1 MSRSPESAAV
11 APAALRPYEESWEAI
26 YNLIDE
32 GAGWSGQERNCF
44 FLNTRTPAF
53 ANASAATGIDF
64 EDDGRAV
71 ALTDWDFD
79 GRLDCWVVNRT
90 APRLRLLRN
99 RATTRQ
105 HFIALHLRGTRSNR
119 DAIGARIELT
129 PTDGR
134 PIIRTLRAGE
144 GYLSQSSKAVHIGLG
159 ADPGVTGLT
168 VQWPGGKR
176 ESFAGAMADTAW
188 VLVEGAGQAEPWK
201 APRGAIDLAPGPLEV
216 PARPGASRTWLGG
229 RVLFPAESFAD
240 WTDRESP
247 LKPLFGQP
255 VLINLWSRTCG
266 PCLEELAEWKA
277 EAGAFERAGLKVL
290 ALCVDESDDDRRAAA
305 THAAP
310 LPFVSG
316 VATEEVKL
324 AFETVSRAF
333 LESRRPLPV
342 PTSLLLDENGLVAAL
357 YKGRVS
363 TAQLIADVDRLPA
376 SPSDQRA
383 AALPFPG
390 RWNSPPLAPNPRLII
405 GTLMKAG
412 RAQAARAYTERC
424 LDPLSALR
432 LSDATRASLTLF
444 LGDLDLDAGELDRA
458 VEIYRRLFDLAA
470 RDPTIHR
477 EAAIRLVTKQRV
489 ADALQHLKLAVTLDP
504 NHVDSRLN
512 LASLL
517 LRQGQSGAALEHFLE
532 LAQQRP
538 DVAPVRLQVAR
549 LLQAQGRAAD
559 AIPHFQAAQ
568 RLNPES
574 PATPALAWL
583 RATHRDPALRD
594 AAEAVR
600 LAEWAAQGTGRDDPQ
615 ALTILA
621 AAYAEA
627 GRFADAVAAGER
639 AHASAAAAG
648 NGVLA
653 QQLARHLERLRAGEP
668 IRE

>member
-1 MSRSPESAAV
+1 MSRSPETTEV
-11 APAALRPYEESWEAI
+11 TPAALRPYEDSWTAI

-44 FLNTRTPAF
+44 FLNTRSPAF
-53 ANASAATGIDF
+53 ANASASTGMDF

-99 RATTRQ
+99 VSATRQ

-119 DAIGARIELT
+119 DAIGARIEVT
-129 PTDGR
+129 PTEGR

-144 GYLSQSSKAVHIGLG
+144 GYLSQSSKAIHIGLG
-159 ADPGVTGLT
+159 ADPGLTKLT
-168 VQWPGGKR
+168 VQWPGGKM
-176 ESFAGAMADTAW
+176 ESFTGVTADAAW
-188 VLVEGAGQAEPWK
+188 VLVEGEGQAEPWK
-201 APRGAIDLAPGPLEV
+201 APRGAIDLAPGSLEV
-216 PARPGASRTWLGG
+216 PTRPGASRTWLGG
-229 RVLFPAESFAD
+229 RVLFPAQTFAGWD
-240 WTDRESP
+240 ASERRLMEPS
-247 LKPLFGQP
+247 GRP

-266 PCLEELAEWKA
+266 PCLEEFAEWKA
-277 EAGAFERAGLKVL
+277 EAAALERAGVRVL

-305 THAAP
+305 TYAAS
-310 LPFVSG
+310 LAFTTG
-316 VATEEVKL
+316 VATDEVKL
-324 AFETVSRAF
+324 AFETVSRAY

-363 TAQLIADVDRLPA
+363 AARLMADVELLRA
-376 SPSDQRA
+376 SPNEQRA

-412 RAQAARAYTERC
+412 HTQAALTYTERC
-424 LDPLSALR
+424 LDPLSPLR
-432 LSDATRASLTLF
+432 LPDATRASLTLF
-444 LGDLDLDAGELDRA
+444 RGDLDLDAGELDRA

-470 RDPTIHR
+470 RNPAIHR
-477 EAAIRLVTKQRV
+477 EVAIRLVTKQRV
-489 ADALQHLKLAVTLDP
+489 AEALRHLELAVSLDP
-504 NHVDSRLN
+504 NHADSRLN

-517 LRQGQSGAALEHFLE
+517 LRLGQSGAALEHFLE
-532 LAQQRP
+532 LAHQRP
-538 DVAPVRLQVAR
+538 DVALVRLQVAR
-549 LLQAQGRAAD
+549 LLQEQGRIAE

-568 RLNPES
+568 RLNPGS

-583 RATHRDPALRD
+583 RATHRDPAMRD
-594 AAEAVR
+594 TAEAVR
-600 LAEWAAQGTGRDDPQ
+600 LAELAAQGAGRDDPQ
-615 ALTILA
+615 VLTILA

-627 GRFADAVAAGER
+627 GRFPEAVAAAER
-639 AHASAAAAG
+639 AQAGATAAG
-648 NGVLA
+648 HGALA
-653 QQLARHLERLRAGEP
+653 QQLARHIERLRAGEP